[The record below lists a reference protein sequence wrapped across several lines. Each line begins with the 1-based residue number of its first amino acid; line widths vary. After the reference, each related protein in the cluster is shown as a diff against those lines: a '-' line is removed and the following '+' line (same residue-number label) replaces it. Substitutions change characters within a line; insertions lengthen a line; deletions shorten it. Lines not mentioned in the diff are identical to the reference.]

1 MFSVCWWHINVINHA
16 GFLSKT
22 FDQFVLLLR
31 KDVNQ
36 SKPLTIT
43 FDLEQ
48 SSTSSSL
55 EATEEK
61 PVQRKLLNLFWW
73 LIHKI
78 E

>member
-1 MFSVCWWHINVINHA
+1 
-16 GFLSKT
+16 LSKT

-61 PVQRKLLNLFWW
+61 PVQRKLLNLFW
-73 LIHKI
+73 
-78 E
+78 